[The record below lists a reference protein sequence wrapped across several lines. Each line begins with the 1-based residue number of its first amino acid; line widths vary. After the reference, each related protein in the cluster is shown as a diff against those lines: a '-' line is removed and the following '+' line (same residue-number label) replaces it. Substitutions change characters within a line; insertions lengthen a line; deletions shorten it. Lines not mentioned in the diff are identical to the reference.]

1 LRISPSGIQ
10 AVRISAPL
18 AYILL
23 YATLYAAFG
32 VASPFWPRFFET
44 RTLSPQEIG
53 VVLAAGMLTR
63 LLAGPMVGMFA
74 DRAGSLRFALAI
86 CTALAAASAAAL
98 LWAHSFVLLLSIS
111 VIQAASLA
119 PTTSLADALSVNAA
133 RPRLAGKEFEYG
145 WIRGSASLAFIF
157 GTLTVGQLI
166 SGTDVTP
173 IIWMNLS
180 FLVVAAASTAL
191 LPPVVARSSQLT
203 GGSLIGELSELLR
216 IPRFRMMILVSSS
229 IYGSHAMHDAFAV
242 IWWSAAGIE
251 PSTISILW
259 SEAVAAEVVVFFLIG
274 PALLDRLGAR
284 GAAALAAAAGIV
296 RWSVAGVTTSVLALS
311 IIQPLHGFTFAL
323 LHLASMRMMQT
334 LVPAR
339 LAGTGQSIYAFG
351 SGCLTAVLTLLS
363 GTLYA
368 NFGGAAF
375 LPMAILCAV
384 TLPLAW
390 IGFAD
395 ERST

>member
-1 LRISPSGIQ
+1 M
-10 AVRISAPL
+10 VDCAPV

-23 YATLYAAFG
+23 YAALYAAFG

-44 RTLSPQEIG
+44 RALSPQEIG
-53 VVLAAGMLTR
+53 IVLAAAMLTR

-74 DRAGSLRFALAI
+74 DRAGSLRLALAI
-86 CTALAAASAAAL
+86 CTALAAGSAAAL
-98 LWAHSFVLLLSIS
+98 LWAHSFALLLFIT

-133 RPRLAGKEFEYG
+133 KPRLAGKEFEYG
-145 WIRGSASLAFIF
+145 WIRGSASLAFII

-173 IIWMNLS
+173 IIWLNFS

-191 LPPVVARSSQLT
+191 LPPVVARSSPLT
-203 GGSLIGELSELLR
+203 GGSLIGELGELLR
-216 IPRFRMMILVSSS
+216 ISRFRMMILVSSS

-242 IWWSAAGIE
+242 IWWSAAGIK

-274 PALLDRLGAR
+274 PALLERLGAR
-284 GAAALAAAAGIV
+284 GAAVLAAAAGIV

-334 LVPAR
+334 LVPVG

-351 SGCLTAVLTLLS
+351 SGCLTAVLTFLS
-363 GTLYA
+363 GILYA
-368 NFGGAAF
+368 RFGGAAF
-375 LPMAILCAV
+375 LPMAILCAIA
-384 TLPLAW
+384 LPVAW
-390 IGFAD
+390 LGFGD
-395 ERST
+395 ERNS

>member
-1 LRISPSGIQ
+1 LGIQ
-10 AVRISAPL
+10 PVRISAPI

-23 YATLYAAFG
+23 YAALYAAFG

-44 RTLSPQEIG
+44 RALSPQEIG
-53 VVLAAGMLTR
+53 FVLAAGMLTR

-74 DRAGSLRFALAI
+74 DRAGALRLALAI

-98 LWAHSFVLLLSIS
+98 LGTHSFALLLFIT

-133 RPRLAGKEFEYG
+133 RPQIAGKEFEYG

-166 SGTDVTP
+166 SRTDVTP

-191 LPPVVARSSQLT
+191 LPPVVRRTSAPT
-203 GGSLIGELSELLR
+203 GGTSLIGELGELLQ
-216 IPRFRMMILVSSS
+216 IQRFRMLILVSSS
-229 IYGSHAMHDAFAV
+229 IYGSHAMHDGFAV

-251 PSTISILW
+251 PSHISLLW
-259 SEAVAAEVVVFFLIG
+259 SEAVAAEVVVFFVIG
-274 PALLDRLGAR
+274 PALLDRFGAR
-284 GAAALAAAAGIV
+284 GAALLAAAAGIV
-296 RWSVAGVTTSVLALS
+296 RWSVAGMTTSVLALS

-323 LHLASMRMMQT
+323 LHLAAMRMMQA
-334 LVPAR
+334 LVPPR

-363 GTLYA
+363 GILYA
-368 NFGGAAF
+368 KFGGASF
-375 LPMAILCAV
+375 LAMAILCAV
-384 TLPLAW
+384 ALPLAW
-390 IGFAD
+390 YGFAD
-395 ERST
+395 KQNVP

>member
-1 LRISPSGIQ
+1 
-10 AVRISAPL
+10 VRISAPV

-23 YATLYAAFG
+23 YTALYAAFG

-44 RTLSPQEIG
+44 RGLSPQEIG
-53 VVLAAGMLTR
+53 IVLAAAMLTR
-63 LLAGPMVGMFA
+63 LLAGPTVGMLA
-74 DRAGSLRFALAI
+74 DRAGSLRFALAV
-86 CTALAAASAAAL
+86 CTALAAAWAAAL
-98 LWAHSFVLLLSIS
+98 LWVHSFALLLFIA
-111 VIQAASLA
+111 VFQAASLA

-166 SGTDVTP
+166 SRTDVTP

-191 LPPVVARSSQLT
+191 LPPVAPLSSPLT
-203 GGSLIGELSELLR
+203 SSVIGELGELLR
-216 IPRFRMMILVSSS
+216 IPRFRMMILVTSSV
-229 IYGSHAMHDAFAV
+229 YGSHAMHDAFAV

-251 PSTISILW
+251 PWTISILW
-259 SEAVAAEVVVFFLIG
+259 SEAVAAEVVVFFLVG
-274 PALLDRLGAR
+274 PALLHRLGAR
-284 GAAALAAAAGIV
+284 GAAVLAAAAGIV
-296 RWSVAGVTTSVLALS
+296 RWSVAGVTTSVLAFS

-334 LVPAR
+334 LVPAG

-363 GTLYA
+363 GILYA
-368 NFGGAAF
+368 KFEGAAF
-375 LPMAILCAV
+375 LPMALLCAV
-384 TLPLAW
+384 ALPLAW
-390 IGFAD
+390 LGFAD
-395 ERST
+395 DRNRSVGVL

>member
-10 AVRISAPL
+10 AVRISAPV

-44 RTLSPQEIG
+44 RALSPQEIG
-53 VVLAAGMLTR
+53 IVLAAGMLTR
-63 LLAGPMVGMFA
+63 LLAGPMVGMLA

-119 PTTSLADALSVNAA
+119 PTTSLADA
-133 RPRLAGKEFEYG
+133 
-145 WIRGSASLAFIF
+145 
-157 GTLTVGQLI
+157 
-166 SGTDVTP
+166 
-173 IIWMNLS
+173 
-180 FLVVAAASTAL
+180 
-191 LPPVVARSSQLT
+191 
-203 GGSLIGELSELLR
+203 
-216 IPRFRMMILVSSS
+216 
-229 IYGSHAMHDAFAV
+229 
-242 IWWSAAGIE
+242 
-251 PSTISILW
+251 
-259 SEAVAAEVVVFFLIG
+259 
-274 PALLDRLGAR
+274 
-284 GAAALAAAAGIV
+284 
-296 RWSVAGVTTSVLALS
+296 SVAGATTSVLALS
-311 IIQPLHGFTFAL
+311 ILQPLHGFTFAL

-368 NFGGAAF
+368 KFGGAAF
-375 LPMAILCAV
+375 LPMAVLCVIA
-384 TLPLAW
+384 LPLAW
-390 IGFAD
+390 LGFAD
-395 ERST
+395 ERRS

>member
-1 LRISPSGIQ
+1 M
-10 AVRISAPL
+10 RISAPV

-23 YATLYAAFG
+23 YTALYAAFG

-44 RTLSPQEIG
+44 RGLSPQEIG
-53 VVLAAGMLTR
+53 IVLAAAMVTR
-63 LLAGPMVGMFA
+63 LLAGPTVGMLA
-74 DRAGSLRFALAI
+74 DRAGSLRFALAV
-86 CTALAAASAAAL
+86 CTALAAASAAVWVHSFAL
-98 LWAHSFVLLLSIS
+98 LLFIAVL
-111 VIQAASLA
+111 QAASLA

-157 GTLTVGQLI
+157 GTLTAGQLI
-166 SGTDVTP
+166 SRTDVTP

-191 LPPVVARSSQLT
+191 LPPVAPPSSPPLT
-203 GGSLIGELSELLR
+203 RGSSVIGELGELLR
-216 IPRFRMMILVSSS
+216 IPRFRMMILVTSSV
-229 IYGSHAMHDAFAV
+229 YGSHAMHDAFAV

-251 PSTISILW
+251 PWTISILW
-259 SEAVAAEVVVFFLIG
+259 SEAVAAEVIVFFLIG

-284 GAAALAAAAGIV
+284 GAAVLAAAAGVV

-311 IIQPLHGFTFAL
+311 ILQPLHGFTFAL

-363 GTLYA
+363 GILYA
-368 NFGGAAF
+368 KFEGAAF
-375 LPMAILCAV
+375 LPMALLCAV
-384 TLPLAW
+384 ALPLAW
-390 IGFAD
+390 LGFAD
-395 ERST
+395 ERNRSVGVL